1 MGFQPYHSP
10 STGCEVGAVLF
21 DTFGTVV
28 DWRTGIARQAAAFA
42 AAHGQDLDAETFADD
57 WRALYQ
63 PAMEAIRS
71 GSREFATLDTLHRE
85 NLDHVLRRH
94 GFTPDRLDLRALEE
108 LNKSWHRLP
117 PWPDSVEGLAAIRR
131 RYIVGPLSNGNTS
144 LLLNMARNAGL
155 PWDVI
160 IGSDLTRTYKP
171 LPRAYLRTAE
181 VLGSP
186 ARRSDACRRPQ
197 RRPACCPGGGIGDG
211 VRRTPHRI
219 WPWPGSRP
227 GTGERLG
234 PFRIKHH
241 RTFPR
246 ARGASNS
253 PVTLLTC
260 PLLQL
265 LRRQP

>member
-1 MGFQPYHSP
+1 MRFQPYRSP
-10 STGCEVGAVLF
+10 STGREVRAVLF

-42 AAHGQDLDAETFADD
+42 AARGQDLDAEAFADD

-71 GSREFATLDTLHRE
+71 GFREFATLDTLHRE

-94 GFTPDRLDLRALEE
+94 GFNPERLNTRTLDE

-117 PWPDSVEGLAAIRR
+117 PWPDSVEGLTAIRR

-144 LLLNMARNAGL
+144 LLLNMAKTAGL

-171 LPRAYLRTAE
+171 LPQAYLRTAE
-181 VLGSP
+181 ILDLRPGQVMLAAAHNTDLHAAREAGLATAFVARPTEYGPGQAADLAPESDWDLSASSITEL
-186 ARRSDACRRPQ
+186 ARR
-197 RRPACCPGGGIGDG
+197 
-211 VRRTPHRI
+211 
-219 WPWPGSRP
+219 
-227 GTGERLG
+227 LG
-234 PFRIKHH
+234 
-241 RTFPR
+241 
-246 ARGASNS
+246 A
-253 PVTLLTC
+253 
-260 PLLQL
+260 
-265 LRRQP
+265 

>member
-28 DWRTGIARQAAAFA
+28 DWRTGIARQAATFA

-160 IGSDLTRTYKP
+160 IGADLTRTYKP

-181 VLGSP
+181 VL
-186 ARRSDACRRPQ
+186 DL
-197 RRPACCPGGGIGDG
+197 
-211 VRRTPHRI
+211 
-219 WPWPGSRP
+219 RP
-227 GTGERLG
+227 GEVMLAAAHNDDLHAAREAGLATAFVARPTEYG
-234 PFRIKHH
+234 PGQAADLAPESDWDLSAPSI
-241 RTFPR
+241 TEL
-246 ARGASNS
+246 ARGLGARASLS
-253 PVTLLTC
+253 PDKA
-260 PLLQL
+260 P
-265 LRRQP
+265 

>member
-1 MGFQPYHSP
+1 MRFQPYRSP
-10 STGCEVGAVLF
+10 STGCEVRAVLF

-42 AAHGQDLDAETFADD
+42 AAHGQQVDAEAFADD

-94 GFTPDRLDLRALEE
+94 GLNPDRLDPRALEE

-144 LLLNMARNAGL
+144 LLLNMARTGGL

-160 IGSDLTRTYKP
+160 VGSDMTRTYKP
-171 LPRAYLRTAE
+171 LPQAYLRTADF
-181 VLGSP
+181 LGL
-186 ARRSDACRRPQ
+186 
-197 RRPACCPGGGIGDG
+197 
-211 VRRTPHRI
+211 
-219 WPWPGSRP
+219 RP
-227 GTGERLG
+227 GELMLAAAHNNDLHAARETGLATAFVARPTEHG
-234 PFRIKHH
+234 PGQVADLTPESDWDLSASTI
-241 RTFPR
+241 TEL
-246 ARGASNS
+246 ARGLGA
-253 PVTLLTC
+253 
-260 PLLQL
+260 
-265 LRRQP
+265 

>member
-1 MGFQPYHSP
+1 MRFQPYRSP
-10 STGCEVGAVLF
+10 STGCEVRAVLF

-42 AAHGQDLDAETFADD
+42 AAHGQEVDAEAFADD

-94 GFTPDRLDLRALEE
+94 GLNPDRLDPRALEE

-144 LLLNMARNAGL
+144 LLLNMARSAGL

-160 IGSDLTRTYKP
+160 VGSDMTRTYKP
-171 LPRAYLRTAE
+171 LPQAYLRTADF
-181 VLGSP
+181 LGL
-186 ARRSDACRRPQ
+186 
-197 RRPACCPGGGIGDG
+197 
-211 VRRTPHRI
+211 
-219 WPWPGSRP
+219 RP
-227 GTGERLG
+227 GELMLAAAHNNDLHADRETGLATAFVARPTEHGPGQVADLAPESDWDLSASTITELARWLG
-234 PFRIKHH
+234 
-241 RTFPR
+241 
-246 ARGASNS
+246 A
-253 PVTLLTC
+253 
-260 PLLQL
+260 
-265 LRRQP
+265 